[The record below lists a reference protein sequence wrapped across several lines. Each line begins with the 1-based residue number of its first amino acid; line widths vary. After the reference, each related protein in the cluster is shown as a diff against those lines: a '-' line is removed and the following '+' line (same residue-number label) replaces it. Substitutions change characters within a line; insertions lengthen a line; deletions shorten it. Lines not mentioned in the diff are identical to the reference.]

1 MELIPQE
8 YLFPVRSKGNFLLR
22 YQKGVGDMQR
32 QAARDNPPVR
42 TCDAEPGHSFAW
54 LSGHAGHRQ
63 PRIDTAGLQLRIQL
77 KVLNAKR
84 FQCHELYLA
93 ENSVPVYLCKLS
105 VGVIPF
111 MGVILE
117 SVVDADGD
125 TMHLSRR
132 QERRQVMPVRYA
144 YVIATADFLGIDPY
158 RAEPMGAFQIQHD
171 TLSGP

>member
-22 YQKGVGDMQR
+22 YQKGVRNMQR
-32 QAARDNPPVR
+32 QAACDNPPVR
-42 TCDAEPGHSFAW
+42 TCDTEPGDSFAW
-54 LSGHAGHRQ
+54 FSCHAGHRQ

-84 FQCHELYLA
+84 FRCHELYLA
-93 ENSVPVYLCKLS
+93 QDSVPVDLCELG
-105 VGVIPF
+105 VGMIPLV
-111 MGVILE
+111 GIILE
-117 SVVDADGD
+117 PVVDADGD
-125 TMHLSRR
+125 TVRLSRR

-158 RAEPMGAFQIQHD
+158 RAEPVGAFQIQHD
-171 TLSGP
+171 TLSLP